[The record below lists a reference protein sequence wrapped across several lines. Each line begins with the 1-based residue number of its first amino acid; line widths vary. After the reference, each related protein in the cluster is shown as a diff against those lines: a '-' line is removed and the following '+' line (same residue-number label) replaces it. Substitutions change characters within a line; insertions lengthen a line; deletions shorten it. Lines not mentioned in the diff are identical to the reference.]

1 MKLLTSIFCSI
12 ILLYMSP
19 ELKAQVD
26 TDINDLGLTLMEG

>member
-1 MKLLTSIFCSI
+1 
-12 ILLYMSP
+12 MSP